1 MKWKSVVRTAAL
13 CLLALWLQGAACLQA
28 QVNPQFD
35 VFVQAVP
42 SAGGAIPGQT
52 EDVLYSGW
60 MKVLSF
66 EAGVDNA
73 SALSQVPVPGTFRE
87 FTLVKTADSSTLPLF
102 EHMATRTRF
111 SSMKIVIVAKT
122 GRRTELWEISGSTC
136 FVSKQS
142 FSCNEGGEMEE
153 RLGILMGQLEWSY
166 TKVNAAG
173 DPLAEVFSN
182 WSMLTQTGRNTSTRQ
197 AQFPGGTDT
206 DSDGIPD
213 GWELYYSLN
222 RNVADPNLD
231 SDGDGMTNLM
241 EYIAHT
247 DPTAASSA
255 FRISSVQKPGTSSL
269 TLSWE
274 SVAGLTY
281 LVQSASSPAGPFAT
295 LQTVTSAGDE
305 TTSATV
311 PTAGGRMFFRVLVQ

>member
-1 MKWKSVVRTAAL
+1 MRTAAL
-13 CLLALWLQGAACLQA
+13 CLLGLWLQGAVRLQA

-42 SAGGAIPGQT
+42 SAGAAIPGQT
-52 EDVLYSGW
+52 EEALYSGW

-73 SALSQVPVPGTFRE
+73 SVLNLIPVPGTFRE
-87 FTLVKTADSSTLPLF
+87 FTLVKTVDSSTLPLF
-102 EHMATRTRF
+102 ERMATGTMF

-136 FVSKQS
+136 YVSKQS
-142 FSCNEGGEMEE
+142 FSCTEGGEMEE

-182 WSMLTQTGRNTSTRQ
+182 WSMLTQTGTNTTTRQ

-206 DSDGIPD
+206 DLDGIPD
-213 GWELYYSLN
+213 GWELYYGLN

-231 SDGDGMTNLM
+231 TDGDGMSNLM

-247 DPTAASSA
+247 NPTTASSA
-255 FRISSVQKPGTSSL
+255 FKISSAQKPGASNFTL
-269 TLSWE
+269 TWQ

-281 LVQSASSPAGPFAT
+281 LVQSSSSPAGPYT
-295 LQTVTSAGDE
+295 TIQTVPSAGDE

-311 PTAGGRMFFRVLVQ
+311 PTTGGRMFFRVLVQ

>member
-1 MKWKSVVRTAAL
+1 MRAAAL
-13 CLLALWLQGAACLQA
+13 CLLGLWLESAACLQA
-28 QVNPQFD
+28 QVPPQFD
-35 VFVQAVP
+35 VYVQAVP
-42 SAGGAIPGQT
+42 SAGAAIPGQT

-66 EAGVDNA
+66 EAGADNA
-73 SALSQVPVPGTFRE
+73 SVVNTPPLRGTFRE
-87 FTLVKTADSSTLPLF
+87 FTLVKTVDSSTLPLF
-102 EHMATRTRF
+102 ERMATGTVF

-136 FVSKQS
+136 YVSKQS
-142 FSCNEGGEMEE
+142 FSCTEGGEMEE

-182 WSMLTQTGRNTSTRQ
+182 WSLVTQTGTNTSTRQ
-197 AQFPGGTDT
+197 AQSPGGTDT
-206 DSDGIPD
+206 DMDGIPD
-213 GWELYYSLN
+213 GWELYYGLN
-222 RNVADPNLD
+222 RNVSDPNLD
-231 SDGDGMTNLM
+231 SDGDGMSNLM

-247 DPTAASSA
+247 NPTAASSA
-255 FRISSVQKPGTSSL
+255 FKISSAQKPGTSNF
-269 TLSWE
+269 TLSWQ

-281 LVQSASSPAGPFAT
+281 LVQSSSSPAGPYAT
-295 LQTVTSAGDE
+295 IKTMPSAGDG

-311 PTAGGRMFFRVLVQ
+311 PTTGGRMFFRVLVQ

>member
-1 MKWKSVVRTAAL
+1 MRTAAL
-13 CLLALWLQGAACLQA
+13 CLLGLWLQGAVRLQA

-42 SAGGAIPGQT
+42 SAGAAIPGQT
-52 EDVLYSGW
+52 EDALYSGW

-73 SALSQVPVPGTFRE
+73 SVLNLIPVPGTFRE
-87 FTLVKTADSSTLPLF
+87 FTLVKTVDSSTLPLF
-102 EHMATRTRF
+102 ERMATGTMF

-136 FVSKQS
+136 YVSKQS

-182 WSMLTQTGRNTSTRQ
+182 WSMLTQTGTNTTTRQ

-206 DSDGIPD
+206 DLDGIPD
-213 GWELYYSLN
+213 GWELYYGLN

-231 SDGDGMTNLM
+231 TDGDGMSNLM

-247 DPTAASSA
+247 NPTTASSA
-255 FRISSVQKPGTSSL
+255 FKISSAQKPGASNFTL
-269 TLSWE
+269 TWQ

-281 LVQSASSPAGPFAT
+281 LVQSSSSPAGPYT
-295 LQTVTSAGDE
+295 TIQTVPSAGDE

-311 PTAGGRMFFRVLVQ
+311 PTTGGRMFFRVLVQ